1 MMNKEMEVCSLK
13 SSEVDWS
20 WYWRGYSVGANTRKK
35 LRNSPD
41 KIVNIG
47 RQGITTTLS
56 QNQKRSFILGLYVG
70 RGKIVQNFDIVKV
83 IQYQDKNAHKSKGDY
98 LSLSIGKA
106 VALAGDQVDL
116 PLYISNNS
124 VDNRGFCGFQAKIK
138 YDPNN
143 LTLNTILNSSLW
155 TSTFNYQHDAGS
167 GIVLIQ
173 GLRDNV
179 GYEDIVVGW
188 LNFTVKSNA
197 PNSNVIYLQG
207 PSGTGQGSDIITK
220 INGEFYYIM
229 PLNLENGEIK
239 LDGETKESEPVYVGP
254 MGSSSDSFGEEV
266 DFTYEFDCDLTWV
279 EGSGS
284 GAGASMWVTIR
295 FGDGTS
301 TQVEIPLQDG
311 SHHYKGKIPIKLPSI
326 KPGPVVIEYEV
337 KPNDEDDIYY
347 WFIKVGALWGFE
359 TTIPRDEVGELPIL
373 EPHVDIFEWLRFYS
387 YFIITKEAPPSPGQS
402 DISISEFFNL
412 FSDLNYQH
420 IHNTILSFYSALCLK
435 AGYKADGVYVPPL
448 TDVEVEEIMGLLS
461 EIGIT
466 DVHYIIHE
474 IEEVLGLKSEDNVEM
489 KLDSGFSISYE

>member
-1 MMNKEMEVCSLK
+1 MKNIEMEVCSLK

-20 WYWRGYSVGANTRKK
+20 WYWRGYSIGANTRKK

-47 RQGITTTLS
+47 KQGITTTLS
-56 QNQKRSFILGLYVG
+56 QNQKQSFILGLYVG

-143 LTLNTILNSSLW
+143 LTLNTISNSSLW
-155 TSTFNYQHDAGS
+155 TSTFNYQHDAGT

-179 GYEDIVVGW
+179 GYDDIVVGW

-239 LDGETKESEPVYVGP
+239 LNGEIKESEPVYVGP

-284 GAGASMWVTIR
+284 GAGASMWVTIS
-295 FGDGTS
+295 FGDGST
-301 TQVEIPLQDG
+301 TQVEIPLQEG

-337 KPNDEDDIYY
+337 KPNDKDDIYY

-359 TTIPRDEVGELPIL
+359 TEIPRDQVGELPIIQPKITFFDGFRIKGDYRITSGDTPTPP
-373 EPHVDIFEWLRFYS
+373 EPEDDRLAVGESMILVGGYRVDLSGGGSSGEEETGTY
-387 YFIITKEAPPSPGQS
+387 
-402 DISISEFFNL
+402 D
-412 FSDLNYQH
+412 DLG
-420 IHNTILSFYSALCLK
+420 IV
-435 AGYKADGVYVPPL
+435 DGFRL
-448 TDVEVEEIMGLLS
+448 
-461 EIGIT
+461 
-466 DVHYIIHE
+466 
-474 IEEVLGLKSEDNVEM
+474 
-489 KLDSGFSISYE
+489 SYEGG

>member
-1 MMNKEMEVCSLK
+1 MMNIEMEVCSLK
-13 SSEVDWS
+13 SSEVDWF
-20 WYWRGYSVGANTRKK
+20 WYWRGYSIGANTRKK

-41 KIVNIG
+41 KIVNLG
-47 RQGITTTLS
+47 KQGITTTLS
-56 QNQKRSFILGLYVG
+56 QNQKQSFILGLYVG

-143 LTLNTILNSSLW
+143 LTLNTISNSSLW

-173 GLRDNV
+173 GLRDSV
-179 GYEDIVVGW
+179 GYEDMVVGW
-188 LNFTVKSNA
+188 LNFTVKADA
-197 PNSNVIYLQG
+197 PNTNTIYLQG

-239 LDGETKESEPVYVGP
+239 LDGEIKESEPVYVGP
-254 MGSSSDSFGEEV
+254 VGSSSNSYGEEV

-284 GAGASMWVTIR
+284 GSGASMWVTIT
-295 FGDGTS
+295 FGDGS
-301 TQVEIPLQDG
+301 TAQVEIPLQDG

-373 EPHVDIFEWLRFYS
+373 EPHIDCFD
-387 YFIITKEAPPSPGQS
+387 YFV
-402 DISISEFFNL
+402 L
-412 FSDLNYQH
+412 Y
-420 IHNTILSFYSALCLK
+420 
-435 AGYKADGVYVPPL
+435 DGVEIESIAPGPGPTPAL
-448 TDVEVEEIMGLLS
+448 SDVEVDEIMQLLDDFTVEQLRELSKSAVDDFLIVDGL
-461 EIGIT
+461 
-466 DVHYIIHE
+466 E
-474 IEEVLGLKSEDNVEM
+474 IEWFKE
-489 KLDSGFSISYE
+489 

>member
-1 MMNKEMEVCSLK
+1 MK
-13 SSEVDWS
+13 SSEVDWF
-20 WYWRGYSVGANTRKK
+20 WYWRGSSVGANTRKK

-41 KIVNIG
+41 KIVNLG
-47 RQGITTTLS
+47 KQGITTTLS
-56 QNQKRSFILGLYVG
+56 QNQKQSFILGLYVG
-70 RGKIVQNFDIVKV
+70 RGKIVQNFDIVKR

-98 LSLSIGKA
+98 LTLSIGKA

-143 LTLNTILNSSLW
+143 LTLNTISNSSLW

-179 GYEDIVVGW
+179 GYDDIVVGW

-220 INGEFYYIM
+220 INGENYYIM

-239 LDGETKESEPVYVGP
+239 LDGETKESETVYVGP
-254 MGSSSDSFGEEV
+254 VGSSSNSYGEEV

-284 GAGASMWVTIR
+284 GAGASMWVTIS
-295 FGDGTS
+295 FGDGST

-337 KPNDEDDIYY
+337 KPNDKDDIYY

-359 TTIPRDEVGELPIL
+359 TEIPRDQVGELPIE
-373 EPHVDIFEWLRFYS
+373 EPNIDCFD
-387 YFIITKEAPPSPGQS
+387 YFV
-402 DISISEFFNL
+402 L
-412 FSDLNYQH
+412 Y
-420 IHNTILSFYSALCLK
+420 
-435 AGYKADGVYVPPL
+435 DGVEIESIAPGPGPTPVL
-448 TDVEVEEIMGLLS
+448 SDVEVDEIMQLLDDFTLETFKESSRILTDTLNLEDNLEKEFLIVKNKGES
-461 EIGIT
+461 ETFAFIDG
-466 DVHYIIHE
+466 VE
-474 IEEVLGLKSEDNVEM
+474 IEY
-489 KLDSGFSISYE
+489 FQ